1 MGPLGISN
9 KTRQFVSQSGFRHK
23 LSNFDRPVNVVVCP
37 DPSDLLLRARILRG
51 GLKELTVRVM
61 MMIGDRT
68 ETEEKEN

>member
-1 MGPLGISN
+1 
-9 KTRQFVSQSGFRHK
+9 
-23 LSNFDRPVNVVVCP
+23 VVCP